1 MDAPPPPPPFM
12 DPAMGFDLPGAHFH
26 HPTAP
31 YGLGPSIWNDAG
43 AMNPFGYGPPLDLA
57 CPPPAGH
64 GPFYGGETEP
74 YAPDLL
80 GRPQYAGYGPFSG
93 GGVATSSYDSY
104 PAHTNPFS
112 FGFDLAPPL
121 VGYNDAFAGVPPW
134 SNPFTADE
142 EQYSGF
148 GDPLDGATLAVDN
161 IIPAPW
167 GQYNTTVH
175 AEPTEPA
182 TFAPAPD
189 ADDDIDAIL
198 RAAEQRAGERPA
210 PRYLET
216 TQAGRMGPEA
226 RAALVRF
233 MGRVAGL
240 FGPAPGT
247 LHRAVAYADR
257 FLSACP
263 LPADDPA
270 ALRRQRL
277 RLLGAAAVYV
287 AAKYEDQGAAG
298 RCANAEQLATRCG
311 GVTTREDVLEA
322 ERALLAQLDHRVGGP
337 TAFTFVEWVAERCV
351 IEEEVRRAAHRF
363 AEVALRDYG
372 CVEMLPSAV
381 AAAAVFLARLTTK
394 PSYGQVARWNREL
407 KEVTG
412 YKPRD
417 LKYAVEAMC
426 SLMRTIEPGF
436 DVVIFAVFYADP

>member
-1 MDAPPPPPPFM
+1 MDAPPPPPFM

-26 HPTAP
+26 HHPPAP
-31 YGLGPSIWNDAG
+31 YGFGSSIWNAG
-43 AMNPFGYGPPLDLA
+43 AMNPFGYGPP
-57 CPPPAGH
+57 CPPSTGY
-64 GPFYGGETEP
+64 GPFYGGNTETEP

-80 GRPQYAGYGPFSG
+80 GRPQYAGYGYGPFSR
-93 GGVATSSYDSY
+93 GGVATSYDSY
-104 PAHTNPFS
+104 PALTNPFS

-134 SNPFTADE
+134 NNPFTVD

-148 GDPLDGATLAVDN
+148 ADPFDGATLTVDN

-167 GQYNTTVH
+167 DQYNNTVH
-175 AEPTEPA
+175 AEPPE
-182 TFAPAPD
+182 PD

-233 MGRVAGL
+233 MGRVAVL

-247 LHRAVAYADR
+247 LHRAVANADR
-257 FLSACP
+257 FLSARP

-270 ALRRQRL
+270 ALRDQRL

-298 RCANAEQLATRCG
+298 RCANAEQLARRCG
-311 GVTTREDVLEA
+311 GPTTREDVLEA
-322 ERALLAQLDHRVGGP
+322 ERALLVQLDHRVGGP
-337 TAFTFVEWVAERCV
+337 TAFTFVERFAERCGEV
-351 IEEEVRRAAHRF
+351 GKEVRRTAHQF
-363 AEVALRDYG
+363 AEVALSDYG

-394 PSYGQVARWNREL
+394 PSYGQVARWNREV

-426 SLMRTIEPGF
+426 SLMRSIEPGF
-436 DVVIFAVFYADP
+436 DVVIFPVFYADP